1 MVVFVASPAAGW
13 VNGTMIAVNPH
24 SSRKVQS
31 GVEVWKMDFSK
42 E

>member
-24 SSRKVQS
+24 SSRKVPS